1 MTKYRSYNYLY
12 PPVFLNC
19 HSYYSFKYGTLSP
32 EQLAEGASRRGITTL
47 ALTDIN
53 NTSCAVEWIAECRKR
68 DIKPVLGVEFRSRST
83 IITSPDPEAGPP
95 AGHYLYTGIARNAE
109 GWRELCELLT
119 ACSLDGLP
127 LPQRPPEMQ
136 HVYIIYRPTAYV
148 PPDLRPYEYIGIMP
162 AEVNG
167 LFTSDLRS
175 HPDRLVVWQPIT
187 YEDETGYKVHKLM
200 RCVDLN
206 IMLGQLDPADSAS
219 SGEQWVSREYIDNAF
234 RAYPQILRN
243 TEALLYHCEAELP
256 CGDKNNRQTFTGSQR
271 DDLLL
276 LHKLAREGCRRRYG
290 AAPLITNGS
299 AAVQTLSTKAHARME
314 SELKVISQ
322 LGFAPYFLITWDII
336 RYAQT
341 AGYHHVGRGSGANS
355 LVAYCLGITD
365 VDPLELDLY
374 FERFINPHRSSPP
387 DFDIDFSWDERDD
400 VTDYIFK
407 RHGHRHTA
415 LLATYNTFKGRS
427 IIRELGKVV
436 GLPKADIDAIADA
449 PLADDKHHP
458 YAKHIFRYGEM
469 IERFPNYLSI
479 HAGGVLVTERPIT
492 YHTALQMMPKGF
504 PITHFDMY
512 HAEDLGFHKY
522 DVLSQRGLGHIKD
535 AVSLVRQN
543 QGKAIDIHDVATIKE
558 DKEVKAQLYS
568 GQCIGCFYIESPAM
582 RGLLTKLHCDN
593 YIHLVAASS
602 IIRPGVAKSGM
613 MREYI
618 KRFHAPEK
626 VEYLHPVFEQH
637 LGETFGVMVYQED
650 VMKIVHHFA
659 GLDLDESD
667 VLRRIMTG
675 KKKSSDT
682 FRKLQAKF
690 WRNCRERG
698 YPETLTTEV
707 WRQVESF
714 SGYSF
719 CKAHSASFAV
729 ESFQSLYLKT
739 YYPLEFMVGVINNF
753 GGFYQT
759 EYYVH
764 EARMCGADIQAPCVN
779 HSLHLTHIYGRTI
792 YLGFIHIQSL
802 ERNVAHRIIDERQR
816 NGSYASLED
825 FASRID
831 IGREQLDLLIRIGAF
846 RWTGRTK
853 CELMWHKYAVHNT
866 RAKEAVGQPAL
877 FGNGQHVD
885 YALPSLEESA
895 YDQAF
900 DEIELLGFPL
910 RSPFELLQE
919 RPKQKIIMTHQLQ
932 ACIGRRVSMLGY
944 YVTRKPVTTSNGKLM
959 SFGTWLDEK
968 GKYFDTTHFPPSLER
983 YPLKGKGMYLL
994 HGKVTEDFGFASL
1007 EVDGLEKLPY
1017 RKDGRY

>member
-1 MTKYRSYNYLY
+1 MYL
-12 PPVFLNC
+12 NA
-19 HSYYSFKYGTLSP
+19 HTYYSFKYGTLSP
-32 EQLAEGASRRGITTL
+32 EQLAEGASRRGITAM

-53 NTSCAVEWIAECRKR
+53 NTSCAVAWIEECRKR
-68 DIKPVLGVEFRSRST
+68 DIKPILGIEFRL
-83 IITSPDPEAGPP
+83 DGQ
-95 AGHYLYTGIARNAE
+95 YLYTGLARNAE

-119 ACSLDGLP
+119 ACSLDNIP
-127 LPQRPPEMQ
+127 LPRTPPEME
-136 HVYIIYRPTAYV
+136 HVYIIYRPTSGI
-148 PPDLRPYEYIGIMP
+148 PQNLRPYEYIGIMP
-162 AEVNG
+162 SEANSLYSSV
-167 LFTSDLRS
+167 LRD

-206 IMLGQLDPADSAS
+206 IMLGQLDSTDSA
-219 SGEQWVSREYIDNAF
+219 GPDEHWVSREYIDNAF
-234 RAYPQILRN
+234 RAYPQILRT
-243 TEALLYHCEAELP
+243 TEALLYHCEADLP
-256 CGDKNNRQTFTGSQR
+256 RGNINNRQSFTGSER
-271 DDLLL
+271 DDHQLLI
-276 LHKLAREGCRRRYG
+276 KLAREGCRRRYG
-290 AAPLITNGS
+290 STN
-299 AAVQTLSTKAHARME
+299 TKANTRME
-314 SELKVISQ
+314 SELKVIRQ
-322 LGFAPYFLITWDII
+322 LGFPPYFLITWDII
-336 RYAQT
+336 RYAQS

-407 RHGHRHTA
+407 RYGHRHTA

-436 GLPKADIDAIADA
+436 GLPKADIDAIVDA
-449 PLADDKHHP
+449 PLANDKHHP
-458 YAKHIFRYGEM
+458 YARHIFRYGEM

-479 HAGGVLVTERPIT
+479 HAGGVLVSERPIT

-512 HAEDLGFHKY
+512 HAEDLSFHKY
-522 DVLSQRGLGHIKD
+522 DVLSQRGLGHIKE
-535 AVSLVRQN
+535 AVSLVRSN

-558 DKEVKAQLYS
+558 DKRVKEQLYS
-568 GQCIGCFYIESPAM
+568 GHCIGCFYIESPAM

-618 KRFHAPEK
+618 KRYHEPEK
-626 VEYLHPVFEQH
+626 VEYLHPVFKEH

-675 KKKSSDT
+675 KKKTSDT
-682 FRKLQAKF
+682 FRKLMEKF
-690 WRNCRERG
+690 WHNCRERG
-698 YPETLTTEV
+698 YPEELISEV

-739 YYPLEFMVGVINNF
+739 YYPMEFMVGVINNF
-753 GGFYQT
+753 GGFYST

-779 HSLHLTHIYGRTI
+779 HSLNLTHIYGKTI

-802 ERNVAHRIIDERQR
+802 ERTVAHRIVEERMR
-816 NGSYASLED
+816 NGPYATLED
-825 FASRID
+825 FVSRVEV
-831 IGREQLDLLIRIGAF
+831 GREQLDLLIRIGAF

-853 CELMWHKYAVHNT
+853 CELMWHKYAVHNPQ
-866 RAKEAVGQPAL
+866 AKTAVGQPAL
-877 FGNGQHVD
+877 FGGASHID

-895 YDQAF
+895 YDQAY

-910 RSPFELLQE
+910 CSPFDLLE
-919 RPKQKIIMTHQLQ
+919 MRPTRKIIHTQDLNVM
-932 ACIGRRVSMLGY
+932 IGKRVSMLGY

-959 SFGTWLDEK
+959 CFGTWLDEQ

-983 YPLKGKGMYLL
+983 YPLKGKGLYLI
-994 HGKVTEDFGFASL
+994 HGKVTEDFDFPSL
-1007 EVDGLEKLPY
+1007 EVEGLEKLPY

>member
-1 MTKYRSYNYLY
+1 MY
-12 PPVFLNC
+12 LNC

-32 EQLAEGASRRGITTL
+32 EELAEEASRRGITTL

-53 NTSCAVEWIAECRKR
+53 NTSCAIAWINECRKR
-68 DIKPVLGVEFRSRST
+68 DIKPVLGVEFRL
-83 IITSPDPEAGPP
+83 DNQ
-95 AGHYLYTGIARNAE
+95 YLYTGLARNEE

-119 ACSLDGLP
+119 VYSLENQP
-127 LPQRPPEMQ
+127 LPSRPPEME
-136 HVYIIYRPTAYV
+136 HVYIIYRPGPGV
-148 PPDLRPYEYIGIMP
+148 PDSLRPYEYIGILP
-162 AEVNG
+162 SEANG
-167 LFTSDLRS
+167 LYSSTLKLN
-175 HPDRLVVWQPIT
+175 PDRLVVWQPVT
-187 YEDETGYKVHKLM
+187 YDGPDGYKLHKLM

-206 IMLGQLDPADSAS
+206 FILGKLEPQHCAGPEEYWI
-219 SGEQWVSREYIDNAF
+219 GREQIDHAF
-234 RAYPQILRN
+234 RAYPQIVRN
-243 TEALLYHCEAELP
+243 TEALLYHCEADLTT
-256 CGDKNNRQTFTGSQR
+256 GNKNNRQVLTGSER
-271 DDLLL
+271 DDHQL
-276 LHKLAREGCRRRYG
+276 LHKLSREGCLRRYG
-290 AAPLITNGS
+290 KSNR
-299 AAVQTLSTKAHARME
+299 KANERVE
-314 SELKVISQ
+314 NELRVISQ

-336 RYAQT
+336 RYAQS

-355 LVAYCLGITD
+355 IVAYCLGITD

-407 RHGHRHTA
+407 RYGHRHTA

-436 GLPKADIDAIADA
+436 GLPKADIDIIVDE
-449 PLADDKHHP
+449 PLASKKHHP
-458 YAKHIFRYGEM
+458 YARHIFRYGEM

-479 HAGGVLVTERPIT
+479 HAGGVLVSERPIT

-512 HAEDLGFHKY
+512 HAEDLSFHKY

-535 AVSLVRQN
+535 AVSIIREN
-543 QGKAIDIHDVATIKE
+543 RGKSVDIHDVVRIKE
-558 DKEVKAQLYS
+558 DKRVKEQLFS

-593 YIHLVAASS
+593 YVHLVAASS

-626 VEYLHPVFEQH
+626 VEYLHPVFAEH

-682 FRKLQAKF
+682 FRLLMEKF
-690 WRNCRERG
+690 WRNCRSRG
-698 YPETLTTEV
+698 YPEELIAEV

-729 ESFQSLYLKT
+729 ESFQSLYLKS

-753 GGFYQT
+753 GGFYAT

-764 EARMCGADIQAPCVN
+764 EARMCGAIIEAPCVN
-779 HSLHLTHIYGRTI
+779 HSINLTTIYGDRI

-802 ERNVAHRIIDERQR
+802 ERNVSHRIVEERLH
-816 NGSYASLED
+816 NGPFQSLED
-825 FASRID
+825 FVDRVD

-846 RWTGRTK
+846 RWTGRSK
-853 CELMWHKYAVHNT
+853 CELMWQKYAVHNPQV
-866 RAKEAVGQPAL
+866 RHPVGQPAL
-877 FGNGQHVD
+877 FGSQHID
-885 YALPSLEESA
+885 YTLPSLEESPL
-895 YDQAF
+895 DQAY

-910 RSPFELLQE
+910 CSPFDLLLQ
-919 RPKQKIIMTHQLQ
+919 RPAASLVLTKDLNAMVE
-932 ACIGRRVSMLGY
+932 RRVSMLGY
-944 YVTRKPVTTSNGKLM
+944 YVTRKPVTTANGKLM
-959 SFGTWLDEK
+959 SFGTWLDEE
-968 GKYFDTTHFPPSLER
+968 GRYFDTTHFPPVLER
-983 YPLKGKGMYLL
+983 YPFQGKGLYLL
-994 HGKVTEDFGFASL
+994 HGKVTDDFDFASL
-1007 EVDGLEKLPY
+1007 EVESMEKLPY
-1017 RKDGRY
+1017 RKDVRY

>member
-1 MTKYRSYNYLY
+1 MY
-12 PPVFLNC
+12 LNC

-32 EQLAEGASRRGITTL
+32 EELAEEASKRGITCL

-53 NTSCAVEWIAECRKR
+53 NTSCAVEWIAECKKR
-68 DIKPVLGVEFRSRST
+68 DIKPVLGIEYRIGNR
-83 IITSPDPEAGPP
+83 
-95 AGHYLYTGIARNAE
+95 YLYTGIARNAE

-119 ACSLDGLP
+119 ACSLDGEP
-127 LPQRPPEMQ
+127 LPTRPPEME
-136 HVYIIYRPTAYV
+136 HVYIIYRPGAGI

-167 LFTSDLRS
+167 LYSSSLRE
-175 HPDRLVVWQPIT
+175 HADRLVVWQPIT
-187 YEDETGYKVHKLM
+187 YPDEKGYKVHKLM

-206 IMLGQLDPADSAS
+206 LILGKLEPHDCAS
-219 SGEQWVSREYIDNAF
+219 PDEYWVSREYIDHAF
-234 RAYPQILRN
+234 RSYPQIVRN

-256 CGDKNNRQTFTGSQR
+256 CGNTNNRQTFTGSQR
-271 DDLLL
+271 DDHQLLI
-276 LHKLAREGCRRRYG
+276 KLAREGCRRRYG
-290 AAPLITNGS
+290 ETN
-299 AAVQTLSTKAHARME
+299 TKANNRME
-314 SELKVISQ
+314 SELKVIRK

-407 RHGHRHTA
+407 RYGHRHTA

-436 GLPKADIDAIADA
+436 GLPKADIDLIVEE
-449 PLADDKHHP
+449 PLAESRHHP

-479 HAGGVLVTERPIT
+479 HAGGVLVSEKPIT

-504 PITHFDMY
+504 PISHFDMY

-535 AVSLVRQN
+535 AVSLIRHN

-558 DKEVKAQLYS
+558 DKNVKAQLYS

-593 YIHLVAASS
+593 YVHLVAASS

-618 KRFHAPEK
+618 KRFHEPDK
-626 VEYLHPVFEQH
+626 VEYLHPVFKEH

-659 GLDLDESD
+659 DLDLDESD

-682 FRKLQAKF
+682 FRLLMEKF
-690 WRNCRERG
+690 WRNCRQRG
-698 YPETLTTEV
+698 YPEELITEV

-739 YYPLEFMVGVINNF
+739 YYPKEFMVGVINNF
-753 GGFYQT
+753 GGFYST

-764 EARMCGADIQAPCVN
+764 EARMCGAKIEAPCVN
-779 HSLHLTHIYGRTI
+779 HSINLTTIMGDMI

-802 ERNVAHRIIDERQR
+802 ERTVSHRIVEERLHH
-816 NGSYASLED
+816 GPYLSLED
-825 FASRID
+825 FVARVD
-831 IGREQLDLLIRIGAF
+831 LGREQLDILIRMGAF
-846 RWTGRTK
+846 RFTGRTK
-853 CELMWHKYAVHNT
+853 CELMWQKYAVHNPQV
-866 RAKEAVGQPAL
+866 KQPVGQPAL
-877 FGNGQHVD
+877 FGHGQHVD
-885 YALPSLEESA
+885 YTLPSLEESP
-895 YDQAF
+895 YDQAY

-910 RSPFELLQE
+910 CSPFDLLEE
-919 RPKQKIIMTHQLQ
+919 RPSHAIVLTRDLNSLVG
-932 ACIGRRVSMLGY
+932 CRVSMLGY

-959 SFGTWLDEK
+959 SFGTWLDEE
-968 GKYFDTTHFPPSLER
+968 GKYFDTTHFPPHSSAILSR
-983 YPLKGKGMYLL
+983 AK
-994 HGKVTEDFGFASL
+994 AST
-1007 EVDGLEKLPY
+1007 
-1017 RKDGRY
+1017 

>member
-1 MTKYRSYNYLY
+1 MY
-12 PPVFLNC
+12 LNC

-32 EQLAEGASRRGITTL
+32 AELAEEASRRGITAM

-53 NTSCAVEWIAECRKR
+53 NTSCAIAWIQECQKR
-68 DIKPVLGVEFRSRST
+68 DIKPVLGVEFR
-83 IITSPDPEAGPP
+83 DA
-95 AGHYLYTGIARNAE
+95 AHCYLYTGIARNAE

-119 ACSLDGLP
+119 SCSLDGVP
-127 LPQRPPEMQ
+127 LPIRPPEME
-136 HVYIIYRPTAYV
+136 HVYLIFRPGAGIPV
-148 PPDLRPYEYIGIMP
+148 DLRPNEYIGIMP
-162 AEVNG
+162 AEANG
-167 LFTSDLRS
+167 LYSSALRE
-175 HPDRLVVWQPIT
+175 HADRLVVWQPIT
-187 YEDETGYKVHKLM
+187 YDGEAGYKVHKLM

-206 IMLGQLDPADSAS
+206 IMLGQLEEEQHAGP
-219 SGEQWVSREYIDNAF
+219 GEHWVNRDLIDHAF
-234 RAYPQILRN
+234 RSYPQIVRN
-243 TEALLYHCEAELP
+243 TEALLYHCQAELP
-256 CGDKNNRQTFTGSQR
+256 TGNINNRQVFTGAER
-271 DDLLL
+271 DDYQLLI
-276 LHKLAREGCRRRYG
+276 KLAREGCHRRYG
-290 AAPLITNGS
+290 PTHK
-299 AAVQTLSTKAHARME
+299 KAIARME
-314 SELKVISQ
+314 SELKVIRQ

-407 RHGHRHTA
+407 RYGHRHTA

-436 GLPKADIDAIADA
+436 GLPKADIDAIVEE
-449 PLADDKHHP
+449 PLAAAKHHP

-479 HAGGVLVTERPIT
+479 HAGGVLVSERPLT

-504 PITHFDMY
+504 PISHFDMY

-535 AVSLVRQN
+535 AVSLVRSN
-543 QGKAIDIHDVATIKE
+543 QGKAVDIHNVAMIKE
-558 DKEVKAQLYS
+558 DKQVKAQLYT

-593 YIHLVAASS
+593 YVHLVAASS

-618 KRFHAPEK
+618 KRFHEPEK
-626 VEYLHPVFEQH
+626 VEYLHPVFEQN

-682 FRKLQAKF
+682 FRLLMEKF

-698 YPETLTTEV
+698 YTEELIAEV

-739 YYPLEFMVGVINNF
+739 YYPREFMVGVINNF
-753 GGFYQT
+753 GGFYST

-764 EARMCGADIQAPCVN
+764 EARMCGAKIEAPCIN
-779 HSLHLTHIYGRTI
+779 HSINLTTIYGETI

-802 ERNVAHRIIDERQR
+802 ERNVSHRIVEERLR
-816 NGSYASLED
+816 NGPYLSLED
-825 FASRID
+825 FVGRVD
-831 IGREQLDLLIRIGAF
+831 LGREQLDILIRMGAF
-846 RWTGRTK
+846 RFTGRTK
-853 CELMWHKYAVHNT
+853 CELMWQKYAVHNPQ
-866 RAKEAVGQPAL
+866 AKLPVGQPVL
-877 FGNGQHVD
+877 FGNSQHVD
-885 YALPSLEESA
+885 YTLPSLEESPF
-895 YDQAF
+895 DQAY

-910 RSPFELLQE
+910 CSPFDLLEQ
-919 RPKQKIIMTHQLQ
+919 RPAQTIVLTQDLNSLV
-932 ACIGRRVSMLGY
+932 GRRVSMLGY

-959 SFGTWLDEK
+959 SFGTWLDEE

-983 YPLKGKGMYLL
+983 YPFQGKGLYLIRGL
-994 HGKVTEDFGFASL
+994 VTEDFDFASL
-1007 EVDGLEKLPY
+1007 EAESMEKLPY